1 MRKLEGN
8 MNPIKESSINSNLI
22 ETKNIK
28 GKQKSKT
35 SIFDLILSKEF
46 ISKESLKSEKSAIDG
61 KNLIDLDKKFR
72 TKLEKKDK
80 TADNVSLLQ
89 IDFNNFEVSKNLELS
104 KVSLKQNEIKTFQEK
119 NKPQKILSQQEV
131 KEPKHSEFLNQVK
144 TSEESKTKKTLSQQ
158 AHKLTSAQLEN
169 QGISMQENVKSHNVL
184 PQQEGKEIKHSEFLN
199 QIEEPKTKKT
209 LLQQAPKLTLSQL
222 ENQLDIKSNKSQK
235 QTTELNENLKIP
247 QNTSLKRGDNKG
259 KNISEIQKDI
269 TQTWR
274 KDISNEK
281 FIDIKTESK
290 NQNFNQ
296 LKNLEREDSVN
307 NLNVNFSIENFKT
320 IEKQDSNNNVK
331 TLDQN
336 TTKNN
341 NFDSINNNPTAIN
354 YDFTSGYN
362 SSKSSSDNQNNF
374 TQNQPHTSQQNSLQ
388 NFNLTYQNTTIN
400 ATITQTTLNLF
411 IKTSDIV
418 FTPQMIDSIKNI
430 LETNGYKDLKLTLK
444 DREKVYKLNSV
455 EKNTQPIT
463 EKGINIAV

>member
-1 MRKLEGN
+1 

>member
-1 MRKLEGN
+1 
-8 MNPIKESSINSNLI
+8 MNSIKESSINSSLI

-28 GKQKSKT
+28 GKQKPKT

-46 ISKESLKSEKSAIDG
+46 ISKESLKSEKSAVDG
-61 KNLIDLDKKFR
+61 KSLIDLDKRFR
-72 TKLEKKDK
+72 TKSEKNDK
-80 TADNVSLLQ
+80 TPDNTSLPQ
-89 IDFNNFEVSKNLELS
+89 IDFNSFEVSKNLELS

-144 TSEESKTKKTLSQQ
+144 TSEEPKTKKTLPQQ
-158 AHKLTSAQLEN
+158 AHKLTSTQLEN
-169 QGISMQENVKSHNVL
+169 QNISIQENVKSHNVL

-199 QIEEPKTKKT
+199 QIEEPKTQKT

-247 QNTSLKRGDNKG
+247 QNTSLKSEDNKG

-269 TQTWR
+269 TQTGR
-274 KDISNEK
+274 KDTSNDK
-281 FIDIKTESK
+281 FLDIKTESK
-290 NQNFNQ
+290 NQNFNKLQ
-296 LKNLEREDSVN
+296 NLEREDLVN

-320 IEKQDSNNNVK
+320 IEKQDSNNNFNNK
-331 TLDQN
+331 IIDQN

-341 NFDSINNNPTAIN
+341 NFDSINGNNLTAIN
-354 YDFTSGYN
+354 YDITSGYN

-374 TQNQPHTSQQNSLQ
+374 TQNQSHTFQQNSFQ

-400 ATITQTTLNLF
+400 AIITQTTLNLF

>member
-1 MRKLEGN
+1 
-8 MNPIKESSINSNLI
+8 MNSIKESSINSSLI
-22 ETKNIK
+22 ETKSIK
-28 GKQKSKT
+28 GKQKPKT

-46 ISKESLKSEKSAIDG
+46 ISKESLKSEKSAVDG

-72 TKLEKKDK
+72 TKSEKNDK
-80 TADNVSLLQ
+80 TLDNTSLPQ
-89 IDFNNFEVSKNLELS
+89 IDFNSFEVSKNLELTKKALIKNILKIDNDKKS
-104 KVSLKQNEIKTFQEK
+104 LTSNNVSLKNEIKTFQEK

-131 KEPKHSEFLNQVK
+131 KEPKHSELLNQVK
-144 TSEESKTKKTLSQQ
+144 VS
-158 AHKLTSAQLEN
+158 
-169 QGISMQENVKSHNVL
+169 
-184 PQQEGKEIKHSEFLN
+184 
-199 QIEEPKTKKT
+199 EEPKTKKT
-209 LLQQAPKLTLSQL
+209 LPQQAPKLTLSQL

-247 QNTSLKRGDNKG
+247 QNTSLKRENNKG

-269 TQTWR
+269 TQTGR
-274 KDISNEK
+274 KDTSNDK
-281 FIDIKTESK
+281 FLDIKTESK
-290 NQNFNQ
+290 NQNFNKLQ
-296 LKNLEREDSVN
+296 NLEREDLVN

-320 IEKQDSNNNVK
+320 IEKQDSNNNFNNK
-331 TLDQN
+331 IIDQN

-341 NFDSINNNPTAIN
+341 NFDSINGNNLTAIN
-354 YDFTSGYN
+354 YDITSGYN

-374 TQNQPHTSQQNSLQ
+374 TQNQSHTFQQNSFQ

-400 ATITQTTLNLF
+400 AIITQTTLNLF

>member
-1 MRKLEGN
+1 

-199 QIEEPKTKKT
+199 QIEEPKTQKT

-247 QNTSLKRGDNKG
+247 QNTSLKREDNKG

-269 TQTWR
+269 TQTGR
-274 KDISNEK
+274 KDTSNDK
-281 FIDIKTESK
+281 FLDIKTESK

-320 IEKQDSNNNVK
+320 VEKQDSNNNFNNK
-331 TLDQN
+331 IIDQN

-341 NFDSINNNPTAIN
+341 NFDSINGNNPTAIN

-374 TQNQPHTSQQNSLQ
+374 TQNQSHTSQQNSFQ